1 MMMIALLIF
10 SFGWVVI
17 KIGLQELSPITFATI
32 RFFIASILMFMF
44 LGATKQLSALRNIS
58 KKQWGIFFIMG
69 SVGIFLSY
77 AFTFT
82 ALTLITASESAII
95 INLDAVFI
103 AILSIIFLKERFTIF
118 KFIGF
123 FVAFLGVIVVVS
135 EGIFIYGTLTS
146 ARFLGELLILAS
158 AVCWSVFSI
167 LGKTATNRFSPIL
180 VTGMSFAI
188 GTPLLAALS
197 FVTEDVGILIS
208 ASAVSWAAILYLGLG
223 NSIATLLFFKCLQR
237 TEEVS
242 RVSVF
247 FLLLPVFVPIL
258 AFFTIGEIIT
268 YFTIVGAILVILGV
282 YLVEHK

>member
-1 MMMIALLIF
+1 MISIWIF
-10 SFGWVVI
+10 SFGWIVI

-32 RFFIASILMFMF
+32 RFLIASILMFVF
-44 LGATKQLSALRNIS
+44 LGATKQLSALLTIS

-95 INLDAVFI
+95 INLDAIFI
-103 AILSIIFLKERFTIF
+103 AILSIIFLKERFTIS
-118 KFIGF
+118 KLVGF
-123 FVAFLGVIVVVS
+123 SVAFLGVIVVVS
-135 EGIFIYGTLTS
+135 EGHIQYGTLSS
-146 ARFLGELLILAS
+146 ARFVGELLILAS
-158 AVCWSVFSI
+158 AVCWAVFSI
-167 LGKTATNRFSPIL
+167 MGKTVTNRFSPIL
-180 VTGMSFAI
+180 VTGLSFTI

-197 FVTEDVGILIS
+197 FAIEDVSIIMS
-208 ASAVSWAAILYLGLG
+208 ASAISWLAILYLGIA
-223 NSIATLLFFKCLQR
+223 NSIATLLFFISLQR
-237 TEEVS
+237 TEEAS

-268 YFTIVGAILVILGV
+268 YFTIAGASLVILGV
-282 YLVEHK
+282 YLVEMK